1 MYHWPLSSPKCFL
14 QTKYWQ
20 VGRAGR
26 FGTKGLAI
34 TFVSSASDSDV
45 LNDVCTILFITI
57 IYIAVYPVGEFN
69 CYFLQRQVQERFEV
83 DIKELPEQIDTATY
97 SMFFSPLFFCVI
109 VCCIHLVNWF
119 NKWDSGDF
127 WYLFIYCFLLFAKR
141 KSKGM
146 STHGNIDSIY
156 CYLHWFWTF
165 APRVTVWLFRFCS
178 MLVLNGIISFTN
190 LKFLL
195 NLFLFL
201 YPFYLAKCLLIFGLI
216 SQLRLKCF
224 VSSKQPFNGIH
235 VNGFMFITASSTVFK
250 TSLLLQ

>member
-127 WYLFIYCFLLFAKR
+127 WYLFIYCFLLFCK
-141 KSKGM
+141 KKKQKNFNTYEILIQSIVIFTG
-146 STHGNIDSIY
+146 SELLHLGWLYDCSDSVVCWY
-156 CYLHWFWTF
+156 WMG
-165 APRVTVWLFRFCS
+165 S
-178 MLVLNGIISFTN
+178 
-190 LKFLL
+190 
-195 NLFLFL
+195 
-201 YPFYLAKCLLIFGLI
+201 
-216 SQLRLKCF
+216 
-224 VSSKQPFNGIH
+224 
-235 VNGFMFITASSTVFK
+235 
-250 TSLLLQ
+250 SLLQT